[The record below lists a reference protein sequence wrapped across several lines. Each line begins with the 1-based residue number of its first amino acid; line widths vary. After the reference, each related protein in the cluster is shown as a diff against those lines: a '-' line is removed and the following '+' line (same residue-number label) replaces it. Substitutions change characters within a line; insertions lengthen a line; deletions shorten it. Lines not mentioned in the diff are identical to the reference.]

1 MEVHTEKHI
10 RRINKINRD
19 ACGFGVV
26 SQRFL
31 ASLYQVVEFVSVAP
45 VLEHNPVR
53 APIIRVT
60 LNEFEC
66 SFFVLT
72 LPSHEN
78 EHSNSLRV
86 TRMIGCSFFVLTLP
100 SHEYFGDFWACSFHG
115 PVTKSVIIF

>member
-66 SFFVLT
+66 SFFVLACPATST
-72 LPSHEN
+72 LVTSGRARSMDQSPSA
-78 EHSNSLRV
+78 
-86 TRMIGCSFFVLTLP
+86 SF
-100 SHEYFGDFWACSFHG
+100 SSD
-115 PVTKSVIIF
+115 K